1 MINLHKR
8 KNSDITINFNIDDL
22 DKAVDCYRFFYSHY
36 YDKINSTDTFLSDQS
51 LRIFYELNDDSKY

>member
-1 MINLHKR
+1 MRNLHDR

-36 YDKINSTDTFLSDQS
+36 YDRINFNDYILSD
-51 LRIFYELNDDSKY
+51 